1 MIVLYILLA
10 LLGLILLLLLIPVQ
24 VGLEYRDELLV
35 WLRYGFIKMTLYSS
49 EQEKKEKKK
58 KPSKKAKAKK
68 SRKAIHEKKASFSDR
83 LSEIFRD
90 LKEDGVSEAMKEAQT
105 LVHLAGQMV
114 KRLRRMLTVD
124 RLYLS
129 VTVATGE
136 ADTTAIRY
144 GQACAVLYPAQAAL
158 ENLLRV
164 RKSAVQVTPRFDREH
179 SEAAAVVRVH
189 TSLLSVAIVLLG
201 TFMGLTQWPNLLGI
215 KKG

>member
-35 WLRYGFIKMTLYSS
+35 WLRYGFIKMNLYSS
-49 EQEKKEKKK
+49 KQEKKKK
-58 KPSKKAKAKK
+58 KPSKKEKTQKG
-68 SRKAIHEKKASFSDR
+68 RKAIHEKKATFSDR

-105 LVHLAGQMV
+105 LVSLAGQMV

-124 RLYLS
+124 RLYLT

-164 RKSAVQVTPRFDREH
+164 RKSAVQVTPRFDRER
-179 SEAAAVVRVH
+179 SEVAADVRVH
-189 TSLLSVAIVLLG
+189 TSLLSVVIVLLG